1 MGKLLGEDAMITL
14 ADVWAARQVVR
25 PYTLRTPLLRS
36 SELSQR
42 ARGDVYLKP
51 ESWQFTGSFK
61 IRGAL
66 NKFASMS
73 PEELERGIVTAS
85 AGNHGL
91 GVAYAGQALG
101 LSPAVIFVPETTP
114 QTKLRRLAAFPCE
127 IHQVGAD
134 YDSTH
139 AVADAYARDRGATYL
154 SAYDDPIVVAG
165 QGTVGLEI
173 TEDEPDVD
181 VLLVPVGGGGL
192 VAGMAV
198 VAKALKPSVQ
208 IIGVQPEASPSAFLS
223 LRDGHPYETFPAAP
237 TICDGLAGGFG
248 KVPFQ
253 IAADLIDEILIIP
266 EADVRHAVGW
276 LLMHE
281 QMVVEGS
288 GAIAVA
294 PLLSGRLDLAGGR
307 AVAVLT
313 GRNLESKLMR
323 SILEEQMM
331 EETG

>member
-1 MGKLLGEDAMITL
+1 
-14 ADVWAARQVVR
+14 
-25 PYTLRTPLLRS
+25 
-36 SELSQR
+36 
-42 ARGDVYLKP
+42 
-51 ESWQFTGSFK
+51 
-61 IRGAL
+61 
-66 NKFASMS
+66 
-73 PEELERGIVTAS
+73 
-85 AGNHGL
+85 
-91 GVAYAGQALG
+91 
-101 LSPAVIFVPETTP
+101 
-114 QTKLRRLAAFPCE
+114 LAAFPCE
-127 IHQVGAD
+127 IHQAGAD

-192 VAGMAV
+192 IAGMAV
-198 VAKALKPSVQ
+198 VAKALKPNVQ

-223 LRDGHPYETFPAAP
+223 LRDGHPHETFPAAP

-253 IAADLIDEILIIP
+253 IAADLIDKILIIP

-281 QMVVEGS
+281 QMIVEGS

-294 PLLSGRLDLAGGR
+294 PLLNGRLDLAGGR

-313 GRNLESKLMR
+313 GRNLDSKLMR